1 MLSGTTHVSWVAS
14 DNSDEDLNG
23 GITLSV
29 SSDNGQTW
37 RILAGGIAN
46 SGTYAWDT
54 LSHGDGAE
62 YVLKVTARDSA
73 NNSGYVVSHEAFTV
87 DNTPPEVL
95 CEAYGERGKKNWYV
109 NATMVTLSGDDAL
122 SEVTLYYNLAGQ
134 WREYT
139 HPVMVHKEGRH
150 NFSYY
155 GADAAGN
162 RADTQT
168 VTLKLDA
175 TPPNIS
181 FTIPEEDYLY
191 FFGKKLVPLPRHTI
205 LIGKTMV
212 ALHATDTTSGISHVA
227 FNRDGTHL
235 YDDIDEPYEWEWTSP
250 LFTHEL
256 TCTAYDHA
264 GNHAQITQTIFSL
277 AL

>member
-1 MLSGTTHVSWVAS
+1 MLSGTTHISWVAS
-14 DNSDEDLNG
+14 DNIDEDLHG

-29 SSDNGQTW
+29 SSDNGHTW
-37 RILAGGIAN
+37 SALAGGIAN

-54 LSHGDGAE
+54 LSYEDGAE

-73 NNSGYVVSHEAFTV
+73 NNSGSASSHEAFTV

-109 NATMVTLSGDDAL
+109 NATTVVLSAYDAF

-139 HPVMVHKEGRH
+139 HPVMVYKEGRH

-168 VTLKLDA
+168 VTLKLD
-175 TPPNIS
+175 TSPPNIS
-181 FTIPEEDYLY
+181 FTVPEEDYLY

-212 ALHATDTTSGISHVA
+212 ALNATDTTSGISHVA
-227 FNRDGTHL
+227 FYRDGAHL
-235 YDDIDEPYEWEWTSP
+235 YDDGDEPYEWEWTSP

-264 GNHAQITQTIFSL
+264 GNYAQITQTIFSL
-277 AL
+277 SL